1 MLHEESRTKS
11 YLVSLEVP
19 HLDLQ
24 EREVPENL
32 DVVLVPLEGV
42 PVALDG
48 LVVLLVRALQEAEH
62 VPADVRAEV
71 VAEAAPHEVV
81 GLLLAAQ
88 AVEGQTLHGQGLC
101 VQKEGVE
108 DFGVHCALA

>member
-1 MLHEESRTKS
+1 MLHEEARAKS

-24 EREVPENL
+24 EREIPENL

-81 GLLLAAQ
+81 RLLLAAQ

-108 DFGVHCALA
+108 NFGVHCALA